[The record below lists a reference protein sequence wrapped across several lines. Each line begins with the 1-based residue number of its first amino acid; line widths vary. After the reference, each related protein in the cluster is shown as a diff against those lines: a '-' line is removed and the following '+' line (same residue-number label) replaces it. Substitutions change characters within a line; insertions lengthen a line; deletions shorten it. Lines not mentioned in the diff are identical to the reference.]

1 MAKAR
6 MRKLFLLLNCIDE
19 FEKIGAG
26 DNSGA
31 VSRFLT
37 SSKDFQERLIPHY
50 NFLIK

>member
-26 DNSGA
+26 DSSAA
-31 VSRFLT
+31 VPRFLT
-37 SSKDFQERLIPHY
+37 SSKAFQEPFIPYYNLLI
-50 NFLIK
+50 